1 MKSVN
6 LGLPA
11 VLFLVAA
18 CSSGSGD
25 DPAPVNQAPEIS
37 AIAAQSTVAN
47 GASQPIAFSLSDEA
61 VNALTITA
69 SSDRQQLV
77 PDSGLTIAG
86 SGVSRTLTVNPV
98 VDMTGDAM
106 ITIIVRDAE
115 NLAASSSFLLTV
127 TAEQKS
133 MQQFTRDNFVST
145 PDDEPELINAVEFA
159 QDADDDDF
167 ADLLAL

>member
-1 MKSVN
+1 M
-6 LGLPA
+6 
-11 VLFLVAA
+11 
-18 CSSGSGD
+18 
-25 DPAPVNQAPEIS
+25 
-37 AIAAQSTVAN
+37 
-47 GASQPIAFSLSDEA
+47 
-61 VNALTITA
+61 
-69 SSDRQQLV
+69 
-77 PDSGLTIAG
+77 
-86 SGVSRTLTVNPV
+86 SRTLTVNPV